1 MHTGCHMLHCSWL
14 IAVLHPPPV
23 QVLLPSMRHGLK
35 PSRTRASDGSVVL
48 LTSLERLYR
57 IFERC

>member
-1 MHTGCHMLHCSWL
+1 
-14 IAVLHPPPV
+14 
-23 QVLLPSMRHGLK
+23 MRHGLK
-35 PSRTRASDGSVVL
+35 PGRSRAGDGSIVL